1 MSAYTRL
8 EQRFK
13 RLNALKEAAGVLQW
27 DMSTMMPAG
36 GAAARGEQLAALE
49 VTCHELIADPAA
61 NPGGLPIGRAAEV
74 SLPIDHLQYD
84 ITWYAL
90 ALVW

>member
-13 RLNALKEAAGVLQW
+13 RLNALKEAAGILQR

-36 GAAARGEQLAALE
+36 GAASRAEQLAALE
-49 VTCHELIADPAA
+49 VTYLELLSAP
-61 NPGGLPIGRAAEV
+61 
-74 SLPIDHLQYD
+74 
-84 ITWYAL
+84 
-90 ALVW
+90 